1 MKRAK
6 RIYTLLGVLAVVC
19 VVTIFVV
26 KHEEKQENI
35 RNSGEVVLEVDVDSV
50 QSISWEN
57 ESESLSFHKEDGWL
71 YDDDSAFPVDEEKI
85 NELIGQFE
93 AFSAAFI
100 IEEVT
105 DYSQYGLDDPVCTIE
120 MVAGEETYNIAL
132 GDYSAMDSQRYVSLG
147 DGNVYL
153 ATNDPLD
160 YFDATLSDMILND
173 ETPSFDN
180 VESIDFEG
188 SDSYHVVYRE
198 YTEDSPYT
206 YCEEDVY
213 FKETEED
220 LLPLN
225 TSRVE
230 RYLSAIAYLDLSNYM
245 TYNAGEE
252 DLAAYGLDDPE
263 LMVTVQYTPEEEDGS
278 QTTSQTF
285 TISISRDP
293 EEREKAENSSDETN
307 SEEKEEEEEE
317 VTAYA
322 RIGDS
327 RIIYQI
333 TSSSYESLMAAD
345 YNDLRH
351 PKVFT
356 ASFDD
361 VTSMDISLD
370 GSVYTIT
377 SKGNGN
383 KKTFYYNEEE
393 ISIEDLQSALEN
405 MSASSF
411 TEETPSQKEEIALT
425 IYLDNEV
432 HTQVQIELYRYDGE
446 QCLALVDGQPVS
458 LVPRSQVVDL
468 IEAINALV
476 L

>member
-6 RIYTLLGVLAVVC
+6 RIYALLGVLAVVC
-19 VVTIFVV
+19 IVTVFVV

-50 QSISWEN
+50 ESISWEN
-57 ESESLSFHKEDGWL
+57 ESASLSFHKEDSWL
-71 YDDDSAFPVDEEKI
+71 YDDDTAFPVNEEKI
-85 NELIGQFE
+85 SELIGQFE

-100 IEEVT
+100 IEDVS

-120 MVAGEETYNIAL
+120 LVAGETTYEITL
-132 GDYSAMDSQRYVSLG
+132 GDYSAMDSQRYVSIG

-180 VESIDFEG
+180 VTSIDFKG
-188 SDSYHVVYRE
+188 SDSYHVVYQE
-198 YTEDSPYT
+198 YSEDSPYT
-206 YCEEDVY
+206 YCEDDVY
-213 FKETEED
+213 FKENGEE
-220 LLPLN
+220 LLPLD
-225 TSRVE
+225 TSLVNS
-230 RYLSAIAYLDLSNYM
+230 YLSSITYLDLSDYM

-252 DLAAYGLDDPE
+252 DLAVYGLDNPE
-263 LMVTVQYTPEEEDGS
+263 LTVTVQYTPDEEDSSGAA
-278 QTTSQTF
+278 SQTF

-293 EEREKAENSSDETN
+293 EERQKAENTTDDSD
-307 SEEKEEEEEE
+307 SEDDEEE

-327 RIIYQI
+327 KIIYQI
-333 TSSSYESLMAAD
+333 SSSSYESLMAAS

-351 PKVFT
+351 AEVLT

-370 GSVYTIT
+370 GAAYTIT
-377 SKGNGN
+377 TKGSGDN
-383 KKTFYYNEEE
+383 KTFYYGEEE
-393 ISIEDLQSALEN
+393 ISIDDLQSALEN
-405 MSASSF
+405 MTASSF
-411 TEETPSQKEEIALT
+411 TDESPSEKEEIALT

-432 HTQVQIELYRYDGE
+432 HPQVEIQLYRYDGE
-446 QCLALVDGQPVS
+446 HCLALLDGEPVS
-458 LVPRSQVVDL
+458 LVPRSDVVDL
-468 IEAINALV
+468 IEAINTLV

>member
-6 RIYTLLGVLAVVC
+6 RIYSLLGVLAVVC
-19 VVTIFVV
+19 VATVFVV
-26 KHEEKQENI
+26 QHEEEQENI

-57 ESESLSFHKEDGWL
+57 ESESLSFHKEDNWL
-71 YDDDSAFPVDEEKI
+71 YDDDSAFPVNEEKI

-100 IEEVT
+100 IEDVT
-105 DYSQYGLDDPVCTIE
+105 DYSQYGLDDPICTIE
-120 MVAGEETYNIAL
+120 MVAGEETYEITL
-132 GDYSAMDSQRYVSLG
+132 GDYSAMDSQRYVSIG

-180 VESIDFEG
+180 VESIDFKG

-206 YCEEDVY
+206 YCEEDIY
-213 FKETEED
+213 FKESGDD
-220 LLPLN
+220 LLPLD
-225 TSRVE
+225 TSKVE
-230 RYLSAIAYLDLSNYM
+230 SYLSAITNLDLSDYI

-263 LMVTVQYTPEEEDGS
+263 LTVTVQYTPEEEDDS
-278 QTTSQTF
+278 EVTSETF
-285 TISISRDP
+285 TVHISRDP
-293 EEREKAENSSDETN
+293 EERKKAESSTDETD
-307 SEEKEEEEEE
+307 SEEEDEE
-317 VTAYA
+317 VIAYA
-322 RIGDS
+322 RVGDS
-327 RIIYQI
+327 KIIYQI
-333 TSSSYESLMAAD
+333 TSSSYESLIAAS

-351 PKVFT
+351 SEVLT
-356 ASFDD
+356 ASFDTI
-361 VTSMDISLD
+361 TSMDISLD

-377 SKGNGN
+377 SKGSGDQ
-383 KKTFYYNEEE
+383 KTFYYGEEE

-411 TEETPSQKEEIALT
+411 TDESPSQKEEIALT
-425 IYLDNEV
+425 LYLDNEI

-446 QCLALVDGQPVS
+446 QCLALVDGQPMS
-458 LVPRSQVVDL
+458 LIPRSDVVDL
-468 IEAINALV
+468 IEAIHALV

>member
-6 RIYTLLGVLAVVC
+6 RIYALLGVLAVVC
-19 VVTIFVV
+19 IVTVFVV

-35 RNSGEVVLEVDVDSV
+35 RNSGEVVLEVDADSV

-57 ESESLSFHKEDGWL
+57 ESDSLSFHKEDSWF
-71 YDDDSAFPVDEEKI
+71 YDDDTAFPVNEEKI
-85 NELIGQFE
+85 NELIGQFD
-93 AFSAAFI
+93 AFTAAFI
-100 IEEVT
+100 IEEVS

-120 MVAGEETYNIAL
+120 LVTDETTYEITL
-132 GDYSAMDSQRYVSLG
+132 GDYSAMDSQRYVSIG

-173 ETPSFDN
+173 ETPSFDH
-180 VESIDFEG
+180 VESIDFKG

-206 YCEEDVY
+206 YCEDDVY
-213 FKETEED
+213 FKENGEE
-220 LLPLN
+220 LLPLD
-225 TSRVE
+225 TSLVNS
-230 RYLSAIAYLDLSNYM
+230 YLSSITYLDLSDYM

-263 LMVTVQYTPEEEDGS
+263 LTVTVQYTPDEEDS
-278 QTTSQTF
+278 SEATSQTF

-293 EEREKAENSSDETN
+293 EERQKAESTTDNSD
-307 SEEKEEEEEE
+307 SEDDEEE

-327 RIIYQI
+327 KIIYKI
-333 TSSSYESLMAAD
+333 SSGSYESLMASS

-351 PKVFT
+351 SEVLT

-361 VTSMDISLD
+361 ITSMDISLD
-370 GSVYTIT
+370 GTVYTIT
-377 SKGNGN
+377 AKGKGDN
-383 KKTFYYNEEE
+383 KTFYYGEEE
-393 ISIEDLQSALEN
+393 ISIDDLQSALED
-405 MSASSF
+405 MTASSF
-411 TEETPSQKEEIALT
+411 TDESPSQKEEIALT

-432 HTQVQIELYRYDGE
+432 HPQVEIQLYRYDGE
-446 QCLALVDGQPVS
+446 HCLALLDGKPVS
-458 LVPRSQVVDL
+458 LVPRSDVVDL
-468 IEAINALV
+468 IEAINTLV

>member
-6 RIYTLLGVLAVVC
+6 RICALLGVLAVVC
-19 VVTIFVV
+19 IVTVFVV

-35 RNSGEVVLEVDVDSV
+35 RNSGEVVLEVDADSV

-57 ESESLSFHKEDGWL
+57 ESDSLSFHKEDGWL
-71 YDDDSAFPVDEEKI
+71 YDDDTAFPVNEEKI

-100 IEEVT
+100 IEEVS
-105 DYSQYGLDDPVCTIE
+105 DYSQYGLDNPICTIE
-120 MVAGEETYNIAL
+120 LATEETTYEITL
-132 GDYSAMDSQRYVSLG
+132 GNYSAMDSQRYVSIG

-173 ETPSFDN
+173 ETPSFDHA
-180 VESIDFEG
+180 ESIDFKG
-188 SDSYHVVYRE
+188 SDSYHVVYQE

-206 YCEEDVY
+206 YCEDDVY
-213 FKETEED
+213 FKENGEE
-220 LLPLN
+220 LLPLD
-225 TSRVE
+225 TSLVNS
-230 RYLSAIAYLDLSNYM
+230 YLSSITYLDLSDYM

-252 DLAAYGLDDPE
+252 DLATYGLDDPE
-263 LMVTVQYTPEEEDGS
+263 LTVTVQYTPDEEDGS
-278 QTTSQTF
+278 EATSQTF

-293 EEREKAENSSDETN
+293 EERQKAESTTDDSD
-307 SEEKEEEEEE
+307 SEDDEEE

-327 RIIYQI
+327 KIIYKI
-333 TSSSYESLMAAD
+333 SSSSYESLMAAS

-351 PKVFT
+351 SEVLT

-361 VTSMDISLD
+361 ITSMDISLD
-370 GSVYTIT
+370 GTVYTIT
-377 SKGNGN
+377 TDGKGEN
-383 KKTFYYNEEE
+383 KTFHYGEEE
-393 ISIEDLQSALEN
+393 ISIDDLQSALED
-405 MSASSF
+405 MTASSF
-411 TEETPSQKEEIALT
+411 TDERPSQKEGIALT

-432 HTQVQIELYRYDGE
+432 HPQVEIQLYRYDGE
-446 QCLALVDGQPVS
+446 NCLVLIDGEPVS
-458 LVPRSQVVDL
+458 LVPRSDVVDL
-468 IEAINALV
+468 IEAINAIV